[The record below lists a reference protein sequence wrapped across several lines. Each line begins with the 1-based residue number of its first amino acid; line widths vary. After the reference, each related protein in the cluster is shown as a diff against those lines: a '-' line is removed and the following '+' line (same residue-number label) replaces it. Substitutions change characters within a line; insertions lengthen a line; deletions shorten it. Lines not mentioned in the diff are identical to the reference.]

1 LPADTPAPLPADAV
15 RHYTIWLGGARIGT
29 ATEAETWSPAG
40 VHLRRDEAMRF
51 ARGSATVDLA
61 TRIDVDATA
70 ALVPTRVTW
79 TETGEHEQHSADATR
94 GDQGWTVTGATPQ
107 RPLALDAVPAELLPL
122 LVRRDGH
129 FDGPVFLPARG
140 FVGGRAR
147 IEPVAPRRL
156 VAQLALA
163 TQSAHAQP
171 PAAGARSGTPPTAE
185 ATIDLALDGMPMR
198 VVDGEGV
205 IELRSTQDA
214 AAAPFPAVDLIAATS
229 IPITGHRSHRLLLD
243 GNIALPP
250 LPGQHAQP
258 ALSGVVVELSP
269 RLAGDMA
276 PGEPG
281 PDRMRL
287 IRDLLAA
294 VRARITPDLARSPA
308 SSRDGS
314 AVAGDCTTFAL
325 AYAALATARG
335 IPTRVV
341 TGLRVDGDRLV
352 RHRWAVSW
360 TGTRWIA
367 VDAAFGAAP
376 AGGDLIGLAVHDAD
390 DAGLVSGEAALT
402 QVRAAAWAP

>member
-1 LPADTPAPLPADAV
+1 
-15 RHYTIWLGGARIGT
+15 
-29 ATEAETWSPAG
+29 
-40 VHLRRDEAMRF
+40 
-51 ARGSATVDLA
+51 
-61 TRIDVDATA
+61 
-70 ALVPTRVTW
+70 
-79 TETGEHEQHSADATR
+79 
-94 GDQGWTVTGATPQ
+94 
-107 RPLALDAVPAELLPL
+107 
-122 LVRRDGH
+122 VRRDGH

-140 FVGGRAR
+140 FVGGHAR
-147 IEPVAPRRL
+147 IEPVAARRL
-156 VAQLALA
+156 VARLALA
-163 TQSAHAQP
+163 PQNAQASFTDATVDARSDTTAAQP
-171 PAAGARSGTPPTAE
+171 PIDE

-205 IELRSTQDA
+205 IELRSTADA
-214 AAAPFPAVDLIAATS
+214 AATPFPAVDLIAATS
-229 IPITGHRSHRLLLD
+229 IPITGPSTGHRSHRLLLEGD
-243 GNIALPP
+243 IALPP

-258 ALSGVVVELSP
+258 APSGVVVELSP

-276 PGEPG
+276 PGDPG
-281 PDRMRL
+281 PDRTRL
-287 IRDLLAA
+287 VGELVAA

-314 AVAGDCTTFAL
+314 AIAGDCTTFAL
-325 AYAALATARG
+325 AYAALAAARG

-402 QVRAAAWAP
+402 QVRSASWAP